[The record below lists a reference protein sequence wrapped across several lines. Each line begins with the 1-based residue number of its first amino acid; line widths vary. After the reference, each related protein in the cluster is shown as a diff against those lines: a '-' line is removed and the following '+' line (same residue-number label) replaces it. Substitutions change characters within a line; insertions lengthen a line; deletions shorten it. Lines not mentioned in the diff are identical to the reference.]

1 MKPTKK
7 QLEAENAALKAEV
20 KHLKDRATMV
30 ARWILTNRSKLT
42 VGKSQ
47 TDISEEQRTPL
58 PVSLWMCAQELAGD
72 KPARQMAHNA
82 DNAQR
87 KKLNMPEQ
95 PITDP
100 WLLGKLG

>member
-1 MKPTKK
+1 MNRPRFGNGAAA
-7 QLEAENAALKAEV
+7 AENELLKAEV
-20 KHLKDRATMV
+20 RRLQERATMV

-42 VGKSQ
+42 IGKSQ
-47 TDISEEQRTPL
+47 SDLTEEHRTPL

-72 KPARQMAHNA
+72 KPARQMAHEC

-100 WLLGKLG
+100 WLV